1 LYKTLAKYTQ
11 LVLQATKSSRFG
23 RALLVNSDNELQ
35 GPAKYAPEVYCAILE
50 AGKDFAIRRLG
61 GRTAFINH
69 LEAYFPTIVTDYL
82 RAIFDDPM
90 AEYLAEFKATMPDYA
105 AKFNIAGSFEADD
118 GSAWYRSR

>member
-1 LYKTLAKYTQ
+1 M
-11 LVLQATKSSRFG
+11 
-23 RALLVNSDNELQ
+23 
-35 GPAKYAPEVYCAILE
+35 YCAILE

-61 GRTAFINH
+61 GRTA
-69 LEAYFPTIVTDYL
+69 TDYL